1 MGPSWRHDGGPG
13 RCSGAA
19 RRGRDDDGVVQR
31 IYAHHVLQGLASF
44 EEIPPEVGE
53 IERRRRTVQEEGL
66 SYLVAEVGDRVL
78 GFAYAGRYRPRSG
91 YRFTA
96 EDSVYVDPAAMGQG
110 IGRKLLAAVIVAA
123 EAAGMRQMIAII
135 GHSANLP
142 SIRLHER
149 LGFHH
154 AGLFQAVGWKHQR
167 WLEFGAHAARPR
179 TGGDGRARTPG
190 SARHVAE

>member
-1 MGPSWRHDGGPG
+1 MTEV
-13 RCSGAA
+13 AA
-19 RRGRDDDGVVQR
+19 AAAVLRAAGRDDDGVVQR

-66 SYLVAEVGDRVL
+66 PYLVAEVGDRVL

-167 WLEFGAHAARPR
+167 WLDSVLMQRALGPGATVAPERP
-179 TGGDGRARTPG
+179 GRPG
-190 SARHVAE
+190 T